1 MASTSSRFD
10 RAHEVVFA
18 PGSAARHSDDERDH
32 TGPAT
37 DATPPVPEK
46 IFVLY
51 NYTDAEREQAQ
62 HMFLDAGLLDVVVT
76 PHLLTGHHKLE
87 LRDDDAARRLRIAA
101 RLHGL
106 REPHIQ
112 RILHP
117 TDKELRTAKLLYMHV
132 WIHNAPNGHPR
143 EGTSYDDSAACPEC
157 GDGVRQTSPLR
168 LKNKEVPKVGALLG
182 GIRDQV
188 LVHES
193 LAREMCTAKLSGVRF
208 EPVLDASGAPLPW
221 RQLVVEGVMPPMT
234 LATRGVVRG
243 RGSAEGPCSRCG
255 CDGYF
260 DSGAD
265 PFMPAYDGSALDDI
279 PDFALTAER
288 FGTGA
293 WGSGANG
300 QRHLASRRIIVR
312 PAVYAFFRERKVRGV
327 RFTPVAVT

>member
-1 MASTSSRFD
+1 M
-10 RAHEVVFA
+10 
-18 PGSAARHSDDERDH
+18 
-32 TGPAT
+32 
-37 DATPPVPEK
+37 PEK

-76 PHLLTGHHKLE
+76 PRLLTGHHKLE

-117 TDKELRTAKLLYMHV
+117 TERELRAATLLYMHV
-132 WIHNAPNGHPR
+132 WIHNTPNGHPR
-143 EGTSYDDSAACPEC
+143 EGTTYDERSACPEC
-157 GDGVRQTSPLR
+157 GDGLRQTSPLR
-168 LKNKEVPKVGALLG
+168 LKNKEVPKPGALLG

-193 LAREMCTAKLSGVRF
+193 LAAELCVARLTGACL
-208 EPVLDASGAPLPW
+208 EPVLDAAGTPLPW
-221 RQLVVEGVMPPMT
+221 RQLVVHESMPPMT

-243 RGSAEGPCSRCG
+243 RGSAEGPCVRCG
-255 CDGYF
+255 CDGYI

-265 PFMPAYDGSALDDI
+265 PFVPAYDAASLDDL

-293 WGSGANG
+293 WGTAAHG
-300 QRHLASRRIIVR
+300 QRHLATRRIIVR
-312 PAVYAFFRERKVRGV
+312 PAVYTFFRERKVRGV
-327 RFTPVAVT
+327 RFTPVAVG

>member
-1 MASTSSRFD
+1 
-10 RAHEVVFA
+10 
-18 PGSAARHSDDERDH
+18 
-32 TGPAT
+32 
-37 DATPPVPEK
+37 VPEK

-117 TDKELRTAKLLYMHV
+117 TEKELRTAKLLYMHV

-143 EGTSYDDSAACPEC
+143 DGTSYDDSKACPEC
-157 GDGVRQTSPLR
+157 GDGLRQTSPLR
-168 LKNKEVPKVGALLG
+168 LKPKEVPKAGALLG
-182 GIRDQV
+182 GVRDQV
-188 LVHES
+188 LVHEA
-193 LAREMCTAKLSGVRF
+193 LASEICGAKLSGVRF
-208 EPVLDASGAPLPW
+208 EPVLDLTGAPLPW
-221 RQLVVEGVMPPMT
+221 RQLVVECSMPPMT

-243 RGSAEGPCSRCG
+243 RGSTEGPCTRCG

-265 PFMPAYDGSALDDI
+265 PFVPAYSASTLVETL
-279 PDFALTAER
+279 DFALTAER

-293 WGSGANG
+293 WGTAAHG

-312 PAVYAFFRERKVRGV
+312 PSVYAFFRERKVRGV
-327 RFTPVAVT
+327 RFTPVAVV

>member
-1 MASTSSRFD
+1 
-10 RAHEVVFA
+10 
-18 PGSAARHSDDERDH
+18 
-32 TGPAT
+32 
-37 DATPPVPEK
+37 VPEK

-62 HMFLDAGLLDVVVT
+62 HMFLDAGLLDIVVT

-112 RILHP
+112 RILQP
-117 TDKELRTAKLLYMHV
+117 TEKELRAAKLLYMHV

-143 EGTSYDDSAACPEC
+143 EGTAYDDSGACPEC
-157 GDGVRQTSPLR
+157 GDGVRQISPLR
-168 LKNKEVPKVGALLG
+168 LKPKEVPKAGALLG
-182 GIRDQV
+182 GIRDEV

-193 LAREMCTAKLSGVRF
+193 LACAIVQAGLRGVAF
-208 EPVLDASGAPLPW
+208 QPVLDVAGSTLPW
-221 RQLVVEGVMPPMT
+221 RQLIVEQSMPPMT

-243 RGSAEGPCSRCG
+243 RGSGEGPCARCG

-265 PFMPAYDGSALDDI
+265 PFVPAYESSALEEL
-279 PDFALTAER
+279 PDFARTAER

-293 WGSGANG
+293 WGTAAHG

-312 PAVYAFFRERKVRGV
+312 PAVYAFFRARKVRGV

>member
-1 MASTSSRFD
+1 MTSWAVS
-10 RAHEVVFA
+10 AFA
-18 PGSAARHSDDERDH
+18 NRRQTA
-32 TGPAT
+32 
-37 DATPPVPEK
+37 VPEK

-117 TDKELRTAKLLYMHV
+117 TEKELRAANLLYMHV

-143 EGTSYDDSAACPEC
+143 DGTSYDDSDACAEC
-157 GDGVRQTSPLR
+157 GDGLRQLSPLR
-168 LKNKEVPKVGALLG
+168 LKAKEVPKAGALLG

-188 LVHES
+188 LVHDT
-193 LAREMCTAKLSGVRF
+193 LASEICTAGLTGARF
-208 EPVLDASGAPLPW
+208 EPVLGAGGEPLPW
-221 RQLVVEGVMPPMT
+221 RQLALDGSMPPMT

-243 RGSAEGPCSRCG
+243 RGSAEGPCARCG

-265 PFMPAYDGSALDDI
+265 PFVPAYDAAALEDL

-293 WGSGANG
+293 WGSAPHG
-300 QRHLASRRIIVR
+300 QRRLANRRIIVR
-312 PAVYAFFRERKVRGV
+312 AAVYTFFRERKVRGV

>member
-1 MASTSSRFD
+1 VRLSGDELGSISRPPSD
-10 RAHEVVFA
+10 L
-18 PGSAARHSDDERDH
+18 AA
-32 TGPAT
+32 
-37 DATPPVPEK
+37 VPEK

-117 TDKELRTAKLLYMHV
+117 TEKELRAAKLLYMHV
-132 WIHNAPNGHPR
+132 WIHNTPNGHPR
-143 EGTSYDDSAACPEC
+143 DGTTYDDSDACPEC
-157 GDGVRQTSPLR
+157 GDGVRQLSPLQ
-168 LKNKEVPKVGALLG
+168 LKPKEVPKPGALLG

-193 LAREMCTAKLSGVRF
+193 LAQEMCLARLTGVRF
-208 EPVLDASGAPLPW
+208 EPVVSADDQPVPW
-221 RQLVVEGVMPPMT
+221 RQLVVESSMPPMT

-243 RGSAEGPCSRCG
+243 RGSTEGPCARCG

-265 PFMPAYDGSALDDI
+265 PFVPAYDATTLEGL

-293 WGSGANG
+293 WRSAPHG
-300 QRHLASRRIIVR
+300 QRRLASRRLIVR
-312 PAVYAFFRERKVRGV
+312 PKIYAFFRERKVRGV
-327 RFTPVAVT
+327 RFTPVAVV

>member
-1 MASTSSRFD
+1 VRPSGDELGCICIAT
-10 RAHEVVFA
+10 H
-18 PGSAARHSDDERDH
+18 ARI
-32 TGPAT
+32 A
-37 DATPPVPEK
+37 VPEK

-76 PHLLTGHHKLE
+76 PQLLTGHHKLE

-117 TDKELRTAKLLYMHV
+117 TERELRAAKLLYMHV

-143 EGTSYDDSAACPEC
+143 DGTSYDEADACPEC
-157 GDGVRQTSPLR
+157 GDGLRQISPLR
-168 LKNKEVPKVGALLG
+168 LKPKEVPKPGALLG

-188 LVHES
+188 LVHDS
-193 LAREMCTAKLSGVRF
+193 LASEICRAKLTGTRF
-208 EPVLDASGAPLPW
+208 EPVLDASGEPLPW
-221 RQLVVEGVMPPMT
+221 RQLAVENTMPPMT

-243 RGSAEGPCSRCG
+243 RGSAEGPCARCG

-265 PFMPAYDGSALDDI
+265 PFVPAYDAAALDNL
-279 PDFALTAER
+279 PDFSVTAER

-293 WGSGANG
+293 WRSAPHG
-300 QRHLASRRIIVR
+300 QRRLANRRIIVR
-312 PAVYAFFRERKVRGV
+312 PSVYTFFRERKVRGV
-327 RFTPVAVT
+327 RFTPVAVA

>member
-1 MASTSSRFD
+1 MR
-10 RAHEVVFA
+10 
-18 PGSAARHSDDERDH
+18 PSDDELGRICI
-32 TGPAT
+32 AT
-37 DATPPVPEK
+37 DAKIAVPEK

-76 PHLLTGHHKLE
+76 PQLLTGHHKLE

-117 TDKELRTAKLLYMHV
+117 TERELRTAKLLYMHV

-143 EGTSYDDSAACPEC
+143 DGTSYDEADACPEC
-157 GDGVRQTSPLR
+157 GDGLRQISPLR
-168 LKNKEVPKVGALLG
+168 LKPKEVPKPGALLG

-193 LAREMCTAKLSGVRF
+193 LASDICRARLTGARF
-208 EPVLDASGAPLPW
+208 ESVLDANGEPLSW
-221 RQLVVEGVMPPMT
+221 RQLAVENTMPPMT

-243 RGSAEGPCSRCG
+243 RGSAEGPCGCCG

-265 PFMPAYDGSALDDI
+265 PFVPAYDAAALDSL
-279 PDFALTAER
+279 PDFSLTAER

-293 WGSGANG
+293 WGSAPHG
-300 QRHLASRRIIVR
+300 QRRLANRRMIVR
-312 PAVYAFFRERKVRGV
+312 PSVYTFFRERKVRGV
-327 RFTPVAVT
+327 RFTPVAVG

>member
-1 MASTSSRFD
+1 VGRAVWPKQRVVLRRTRPCVFPKTSGT
-10 RAHEVVFA
+10 V
-18 PGSAARHSDDERDH
+18 PGPRPSHAA
-32 TGPAT
+32 
-37 DATPPVPEK
+37 VPEK

-117 TDKELRTAKLLYMHV
+117 TEKELRAAKLLYMHV

-143 EGTSYDDSAACPEC
+143 EGTSYDDSDACPEC
-157 GDGVRQTSPLR
+157 GDGLRQTSPLR
-168 LKNKEVPKVGALLG
+168 LKNKEIPKAGALLG

-188 LVHES
+188 LVQES
-193 LAREMCTAKLSGVRF
+193 LACEMMSVGLSGVTL
-208 EPVLDASGAPLPW
+208 EPVLDAAGQPIPW
-221 RQLVVEGVMPPMT
+221 RQLVVERSMPPMT

-265 PFMPAYDGSALDDI
+265 PFVPAYDAAVLDEL

-293 WGSGANG
+293 WGSAVHG

-312 PAVYAFFRERKVRGV
+312 PSVYAFFRERKVRGL
-327 RFTPVAVT
+327 RFTPVAVTQTD

>member
-1 MASTSSRFD
+1 MR
-10 RAHEVVFA
+10 
-18 PGSAARHSDDERDH
+18 PGSAVRHSSDERYRIG
-32 TGPAT
+32 TAT
-37 DATPPVPEK
+37 EPSAVPEK

-117 TDKELRTAKLLYMHV
+117 TEKELRAAKLLYMHV

-143 EGTSYDDSAACPEC
+143 EGTSYDDSGACPEC
-157 GDGVRQTSPLR
+157 GDGVRQLSPLR
-168 LKNKEVPKVGALLG
+168 LKNKEVPKAGALLG

-193 LAREMCTAKLSGVRF
+193 LACEVCVAGLTGVSF
-208 EPVLDASGAPLPW
+208 EPVLDVSGATLPW
-221 RQLVVEGVMPPMT
+221 RQLVIEGSMPPMT

-243 RGSAEGPCSRCG
+243 RGSTEGPCVRCG

-265 PFMPAYDGSALDDI
+265 PFVPAYDANALEGL

-293 WGSGANG
+293 WSTAAHG

-327 RFTPVAVT
+327 RFTPVAVA

>member
-1 MASTSSRFD
+1 
-10 RAHEVVFA
+10 
-18 PGSAARHSDDERDH
+18 
-32 TGPAT
+32 
-37 DATPPVPEK
+37 VPEK

-117 TDKELRTAKLLYMHV
+117 TEKELRAAKLLYMHV

-143 EGTSYDDSAACPEC
+143 EGTSYDDSEACPEC
-157 GDGVRQTSPLR
+157 GDGLRQVTPLR
-168 LKNKEVPKVGALLG
+168 LKNKEVPKAGAVLG

-188 LVHES
+188 LVRDA
-193 LAREMCTAKLSGVRF
+193 LACEMISAGLTGVAL
-208 EPVLDASGAPLPW
+208 EPVLDATGQAIPW
-221 RQLVVEGVMPPMT
+221 RQLVVERSMPPMT

-265 PFMPAYDGSALDDI
+265 PFVPAYDAAALDEL

-293 WGSGANG
+293 WGSAVHG

-312 PAVYAFFRERKVRGV
+312 PSVYTFFRERKVRGV
-327 RFTPVAVT
+327 RFTPVGVTHTE

>member
-1 MASTSSRFD
+1 M
-10 RAHEVVFA
+10 
-18 PGSAARHSDDERDH
+18 
-32 TGPAT
+32 
-37 DATPPVPEK
+37 PEK

-112 RILHP
+112 RMLHP
-117 TDKELRTAKLLYMHV
+117 TERELRTAKLLYMHV
-132 WIHNAPNGHPR
+132 WIHNTPNGHPR
-143 EGTSYDDSAACPEC
+143 EGTSYDDADACPEC
-157 GDGVRQTSPLR
+157 GDGVRQASPLR
-168 LKNKEVPKVGALLG
+168 LKSKEVPKPGALLG

-188 LVHES
+188 LVHEN
-193 LAREMCTAKLSGVRF
+193 LARDICTAKLTGVRF
-208 EPVLDASGAPLPW
+208 EPVLDNNGAPLPW
-221 RQLVVEGVMPPMT
+221 RQLVVVESMPPMT

-243 RGSAEGPCSRCG
+243 RGSAEGPCARCG

-265 PFMPAYDGSALDDI
+265 PFVPAYDCSALEQV

-293 WGSGANG
+293 WGASANG
-300 QRHLASRRIIVR
+300 QRHLATRRIIVR
-312 PAVYAFFRERKVRGV
+312 PSVYSFFRERKVRGV
-327 RFTPVAVT
+327 RFTPVAVG

>member
-1 MASTSSRFD
+1 M
-10 RAHEVVFA
+10 
-18 PGSAARHSDDERDH
+18 
-32 TGPAT
+32 
-37 DATPPVPEK
+37 PEK

-112 RILHP
+112 RMLHP
-117 TDKELRTAKLLYMHV
+117 TERELRAARLLYMHV

-143 EGTSYDDSAACPEC
+143 DGTLYDDSDACPEC
-157 GDGVRQTSPLR
+157 GDGVRQISPLR
-168 LKNKEVPKVGALLG
+168 LKNKEVPKPGALLG

-193 LAREMCTAKLSGVRF
+193 LACEICTAALSGVKF
-208 EPVLDASGAPLPW
+208 EPVLDAAGNALAW
-221 RQLVVEGVMPPMT
+221 RQLMVTASMPPMT

-243 RGSAEGPCSRCG
+243 RGSAEGPCTRCG

-265 PFMPAYDGSALDDI
+265 PFVPAYEGSALDDLT
-279 PDFALTAER
+279 DFALTAER

-293 WGSGANG
+293 WGGAANG
-300 QRHLASRRIIVR
+300 QRHLASRRILVR
-312 PAVYAFFRERKVRGV
+312 PSVYAFFRERKVRGV
-327 RFTPVAVT
+327 RFTPVSVT